1 MARPSASQRATKAVF
16 VPPSQMNWTDEKLA
30 GLDTAQLKSLLENLA
45 TQRTSGRVSE
55 EIATELTTRITARLP
70 ANALTTRR
78 KRSRSIVLQD
88 ARIAEALGDLALL
101 LSKRY
106 DLSEATARE
115 KSSATSGFR
124 PLPLVN
130 KQGQARTGASMK
142 NGKMAIERFIS
153 YRVRDSLAGLA
164 YLLPMDQPQQ
174 TGRYVLLGTED
185 LLESGAPLAEVMP
198 GSGDY
203 GWSRDS
209 HGRMRAKVAADFAE
223 AQRLYEELIARLAT
237 KLPEQ

>member
-1 MARPSASQRATKAVF
+1 MF

-30 GLDTAQLKSLLENLA
+30 GLDTAQLKSLLENLS

-55 EIATELTTRITARLP
+55 EIAAELTTRITARLP

-88 ARIAEALGDLALL
+88 ARVAEALGDLAML
-101 LSKRY
+101 LSRRY

-115 KSSATSGFR
+115 RSADITGFR

-130 KQGQARTGASMK
+130 KQGQAKAGASMK
-142 NGKMAIERFIS
+142 SGKMAIDRFIS

-164 YLLPMDQPQQ
+164 YLLAMDQPQQ
-174 TGRYVLLGTED
+174 TGRYVLLGTDD
-185 LLESGAPLAEVMP
+185 LLESGTPLTELMP

-203 GWSRDS
+203 SWSRDS
-209 HGRMRAKVAADFAE
+209 RARMRAQVVADFAE
-223 AQRLYEELIARLAT
+223 AQRLYEELIARMAT